1 MVLQKNGLPLYYQVE
16 NYMRDKIVKGEW
28 PGGTQIPTEVQLM
41 ELFGVS
47 RATLRQAISD
57 LCNDGF
63 LNRVQGKGTFVTE
76 NSGYGN
82 DPTDIWEHNLPDTF
96 HEIVSC
102 VEKNGLTKKA
112 LCFRRIL
119 QKFSQSF
126 RICTVSRPAI
136 TSRTIFA

>member
-1 MVLQKNGLPLYYQVE
+1 
-16 NYMRDKIVKGEW
+16 MRDKIVKGEW

-82 DPTDIWEHNLPDTF
+82 DPTDIWEHNLP
-96 HEIVSC
+96 E
-102 VEKNGLTKKA
+102 
-112 LCFRRIL
+112 
-119 QKFSQSF
+119 
-126 RICTVSRPAI
+126 
-136 TSRTIFA
+136 